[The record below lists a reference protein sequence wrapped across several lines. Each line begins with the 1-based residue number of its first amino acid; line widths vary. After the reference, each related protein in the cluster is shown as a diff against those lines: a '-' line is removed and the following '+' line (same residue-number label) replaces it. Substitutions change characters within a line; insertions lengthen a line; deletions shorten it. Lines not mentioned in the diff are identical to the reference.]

1 MATFSALPENTF
13 QFSTWE
19 MLLAEP
25 IYDIRPKWQK
35 TRTRNDNNNNSSNGK
50 LEGEK
55 KREERRKRDETKQT
69 KIERQTNSGTE
80 GARLVGGRGVGVTWR
95 RLLRN
100 VDSAHNKK

>member
-1 MATFSALPENTF
+1 
-13 QFSTWE
+13 

-35 TRTRNDNNNNSSNGK
+35 TRTQNNNNNNNSNGK
-50 LEGEK
+50 LVSEK
-55 KREERRKRDETKQT
+55 KWEERRKRDETKQT
-69 KIERQTNSGTE
+69 KIERQPE
-80 GARLVGGRGVGVTWR
+80 ERGARLAGGIGVGVTWQ